1 MGKKKENKCQLCQ
14 AFVNVVLG
22 IASIKFVL
30 KDKGK
35 IKLMLQQPQNKV
47 YDCKERGKK
56 ETLFLSNYTA
66 KHSQVS

>member
-1 MGKKKENKCQLCQ
+1 MP
-14 AFVNVVLG
+14 AFVNVVPG

-47 YDCKERGKK
+47 
-56 ETLFLSNYTA
+56 
-66 KHSQVS
+66 